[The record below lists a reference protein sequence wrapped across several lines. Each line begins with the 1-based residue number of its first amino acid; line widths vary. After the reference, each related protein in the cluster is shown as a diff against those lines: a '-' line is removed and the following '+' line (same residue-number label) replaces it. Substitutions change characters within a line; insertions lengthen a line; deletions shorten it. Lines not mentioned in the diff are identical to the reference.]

1 MKVDIDIKG
10 LDGVLDLLKSL
21 PPEIVSKR
29 GGPVK
34 LALAKGA
41 RLIRQQV
48 DANLVGVTQGVPTH
62 ADKVRSTGFLRQ
74 NLIATRGKEPVG
86 SKGERYLVRF
96 RRKPYPDGHARVVQV
111 AQLLEYGSSQQ
122 PAEPFIRPAFQSKA
136 QEAIDVISEDLVQ
149 RVNRVVLKLSK
160 TRPR

>member
-10 LDGVLDLLKSL
+10 LDGVLDLLQSL
-21 PPEIVSKR
+21 PAEVVSKR

-41 RLIRQQV
+41 KLIRQQV
-48 DANLVGVTQGVPTH
+48 DANLVGVTQGAPTDS
-62 ADKVRSTGFLRQ
+62 DKVRSTGFLRQ

-136 QEAIDVISEDLVQ
+136 QEAINIISDDLIQ
-149 RVNRVVLKLSK
+149 RLDRVVLKLSK
-160 TRPR
+160 QRQR

>member
-1 MKVDIDIKG
+1 MKVDVDIKG
-10 LDGVLDLLKSL
+10 LDSVLDLLKSL

-41 RLIRQQV
+41 RLIRAQV
-48 DANLVGVTQGVPTH
+48 DRNLVMVTSGISNSTEKQ
-62 ADKVRSTGFLRQ
+62 RSTGFMRQ

-96 RRKPYPDGHARVVQV
+96 RRKPYPDGHARVVQT

-122 PAEPFIRPAFQSKA
+122 PAEPFIRPAFQAKA
-136 QEAIDVISEDLVQ
+136 QEAIDVISEDLIQ

>member
-10 LDGVLDLLKSL
+10 LEGVLDLLKSL
-21 PPEIVSKR
+21 PAEVVSKR

-48 DANLVGVTQGVPTH
+48 EANLVGVTQGVSTD
-62 ADKVRSTGFLRQ
+62 AEKIRSTGFLRQ
-74 NLIATRGKEPVG
+74 NLVATRGKEPIG
-86 SKGERYLVRF
+86 TKGERYLVRF
-96 RRKPYPDGHARVVQV
+96 RRKAYPNKAARTEQV

-136 QEAIDVISEDLVQ
+136 QEAINVISEDLVK
-149 RVNRVVLKLSK
+149 RLDRIVLKLSK
-160 TRPR
+160 QRPR

>member
-21 PPEIVSKR
+21 PEEVVSKR

-41 RLIRQQV
+41 RVMRAQVERNLIM
-48 DANLVGVTQGVPTH
+48 VTQTM
-62 ADKVRSTGFLRQ
+62 ATEEKQRSTGFLRQ
-74 NLIATRGKEPVG
+74 NLVSTRGKEPIG
-86 SKGERYLVRF
+86 TKGERYLVRF
-96 RRKPYPDGHARVVQV
+96 RRKSYPNKAARTEQV

-136 QEAIDVISEDLVQ
+136 QEVINVVSEDLVK
-149 RVNRVVLKLSK
+149 RLDRIVLKLSK
-160 TRPR
+160 QRPR